1 VAPNAPTAPQA
12 LVLLA
17 RLCGER
23 MQDPTRAAS
32 VYRYI
37 VHRYPNT
44 DAARFAA
51 QRLPPSA

>member
-1 VAPNAPTAPQA
+1 
-12 LVLLA
+12 VLLA

-23 MQDPTRAAS
+23 MGDPQRAQS

-44 DAARFAA
+44 DASKFAA